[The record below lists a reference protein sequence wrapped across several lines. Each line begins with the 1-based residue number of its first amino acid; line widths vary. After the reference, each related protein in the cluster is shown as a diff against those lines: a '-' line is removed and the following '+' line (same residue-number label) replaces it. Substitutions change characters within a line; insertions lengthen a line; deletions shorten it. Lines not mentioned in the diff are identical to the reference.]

1 VRVTNSLQNK
11 LVIAISSRALF
22 DLSASHRV
30 FEERGLAAYSEYQ
43 IEHEEEPLDP
53 GEAFPLV
60 EKMLR
65 INARL
70 GGEQRV
76 EVVLLSRN
84 SADTGLRVFNSIQH
98 YGLAISRAAFCG
110 GESPWRYI
118 NAFGCQLFLS
128 SEAEDVRNALECGVA
143 AATLVSNKGANRGSE
158 QLRFAFDGDSVLFSD
173 EAERVYKSEGLEAFT
188 ASERAAARTPLS
200 GGPFKSFLSSLHKL
214 QQAFSAEEAPIR
226 TALVTA
232 RSAPAHERVI
242 RTLRAWEIRID
253 ESIFLGGLDK
263 TNFLRA
269 YQADVFFD
277 DQPMHCESAREHMAT
292 GHVPHGIAN
301 ES

>member
-1 VRVTNSLQNK
+1 MSVNLDNK
-11 LVIAISSRALF
+11 LVVAISSRALF
-22 DLSASHRV
+22 DLSDSHRV
-30 FEERGLAAYSEYQ
+30 FEEEGLRAYSDYQ
-43 IEHEEEPLDP
+43 VAREDEPLKP

-65 INARL
+65 INERL
-70 GGEQRV
+70 GDDQGV

-98 YGLAISRAAFCG
+98 YKLPISRAAFCG

-128 SEAEDVRNALECGVA
+128 SEAEDVRYALDCGVA
-143 AATLVSNKGANRGSE
+143 AATLVSNKGANRGTD
-158 QLRFAFDGDSVLFSD
+158 QLRFAFDGDAVIFSD
-173 EAERVYKSEGLEAFT
+173 EAERVYKREGLEAFT
-188 ASERAAARTPLS
+188 ASEQAAAHEPLS
-200 GGPFKSFLSSLHKL
+200 GGPFKSFLAALHRL
-214 QQAFSAEEAPIR
+214 QEALPVEGAPIR

-242 RTLRAWEIRID
+242 RTLRAWNIRID
-253 ESIFLGGLDK
+253 ESIFLGGLNK
-263 TNFLRA
+263 TEFLRA

-277 DQPMHCESAREHMAT
+277 DQPAHCEAASEHIAT

-301 ES
+301 ER